1 LYLENAATTTTTTT
15 TSCATTNTTRQWQ
28 CNESE
33 SVDATEDEAARA
45 SEGKR
50 RERFRGTLDRV
61 KAYRTLTLC
70 FPTLSNPT
78 TVSSPACVLRVGRV
92 VVIVVSLCTLP
103 YLFIVVVI
111 VVVTVDF
118 LLYW

>member
-1 LYLENAATTTTTTT
+1 M
-15 TSCATTNTTRQWQ
+15 Q
-28 CNESE
+28 
-33 SVDATEDEAARA
+33 
-45 SEGKR
+45 R
-50 RERFRGTLDRV
+50 RMRRRERVKGRGERFRGTLDRV

-92 VVIVVSLCTLP
+92 VVVVSLCTLP